1 MIRKLGLIWAV
12 AILLVAM
19 ASCSKRASENLIV
32 EIPQGF
38 SGNFV
43 LEMGV
48 KTSPALEQES
58 DQYVVTTPK
67 SGRVSTST
75 LLKNPKVIFRNSSD
89 GAVWGYTHSVFS
101 TGDGIGVGGKIEFFV
116 GTKQEFEAEEQR
128 KNHSGKA
135 PESEPLVL
143 AARA

>member
-1 MIRKLGLIWAV
+1 MIRKVGPLGAA
-12 AILLVAM
+12 AILLVAIT
-19 ASCSKRASENLIV
+19 SCSKRAPERLVV

-48 KTSPALEQES
+48 KSSPALERQA
-58 DQYVVTTPK
+58 DQYIVTVPK

-75 LLKNPKVIFRNSSD
+75 LLANPKVTFRNASD

-116 GTKQEFEAEEQR
+116 GTRKEFDAEEQR
-128 KNHSGKA
+128 KNHSGTA